1 MTLKLRNIDFI
12 SHSSCHM
19 NIITIFGIKN
29 EMRGIFILKISM
41 SFIFVNISSKAPY
54 YHSGKHLCYESALF
68 KD

>member
-1 MTLKLRNIDFI
+1 
-12 SHSSCHM
+12 M

-54 YHSGKHLCYESALF
+54 YHSGKHLCYESAFF